1 VEKILHILILEDV
14 PTDAELIERE
24 LRRAEIDFVARRVAT
39 REAFLQTLQDFSPD
53 LILADYSLPSFDGI
67 SALSMAREKCPEVP
81 FVFVSGAIGEEL
93 AIETLKQGAT
103 DYVLKQRLSRLA
115 PSVGRALREAG
126 ERAARKS
133 AEEALRK
140 AHDELEQKV
149 KERTAA
155 LAKANAVLCESEE
168 RLARILESV
177 MDAII
182 IIDQNRR
189 ITLFNLAAEKI
200 YRCPAAEAI
209 GEPFDRFF
217 GEQFRQLL
225 AAYMQEE
232 EGSHEATRSL
242 WAPEGLAACRAD
254 GEEFSIEATISRVEI
269 SGQKLYAIILR
280 DINDRKQAEAELRK
294 LQLENVYL
302 QEEIKT
308 QYNFGEIV
316 GASAAIKKVFQ
327 RIEQVAATDSTVL
340 LLGETGTGKE
350 LVARAVHRMSRRKDR
365 VLIKVNCAALP
376 AGLIESELFGHEKG
390 AFTGALARKIG
401 RFELANG
408 GTIFLDE
415 IGDLPLDLQTKL
427 LRILQEGEFE
437 RVGGTQTL
445 KADIRVIAATNRDLE
460 KAIAEAKFRSD
471 LFYRLHV
478 FPIHIPPLRERKED
492 IPLLV
497 GYFARR
503 YGSKFGKKIE
513 TIPQKTMYSLQA
525 YPWPGNVR
533 ELENVIERAVIIN
546 RGAQLALGD
555 WIPRPHIA
563 TNGKRLLTIEELER
577 NHILEMLEL
586 TGWRVSGETGAAKVL
601 GLKPTTLEAR
611 MKKLGI
617 KRKGLSSEAVA
628 GP

>member
-1 VEKILHILILEDV
+1 MEQEIHILVLEDL

-24 LRRAEIDFVARRVAT
+24 LRRAEINFLARRVAT
-39 REAFLQTLQDFSPD
+39 RETFLQTLREFSPD

-81 FVFVSGAIGEEL
+81 FIFVSGAIGEEL

-103 DYVLKQRLSRLA
+103 DYVLKQRLSRLV
-115 PSVGRALREAG
+115 PSVARALREAE
-126 ERAARKS
+126 ERKARQS
-133 AEEALRK
+133 AEDALRK
-140 AHDELEQKV
+140 AHDELEHKV
-149 KERTAA
+149 IERTAA

-168 RLARILESV
+168 RLARILKSV

-189 ITLFNLAAEKI
+189 ITLFNLAAEKM
-200 YRCPAAEAI
+200 YRCSAAEAI
-209 GEPFDRFF
+209 GQPFDRFF
-217 GEQFRQLL
+217 GGKFRQLL
-225 AAYMQEE
+225 AASMQEE
-232 EGSHEATRSL
+232 GGYAATRSL

-254 GEEFSIEATISRVEI
+254 GEEFAIEATISQVEV
-269 SGQKLYAIILR
+269 SGETLYAIILR

-308 QYNFGEIV
+308 QFNFGEIV
-316 GASAAIKKVFQ
+316 GASAVIKGVFQ

-390 AFTGALARKIG
+390 AFTGALVRKIG
-401 RFELANG
+401 RFELASG

-415 IGDLPLDLQTKL
+415 IGDLPLDLQVKL
-427 LRILQEGEFE
+427 LRVLQEGEFE

-445 KADIRVIAATNRDLE
+445 KADVRVIAATNRDLE

-471 LFYRLHV
+471 LFYRLNV
-478 FPIHIPPLRERKED
+478 FPVHIPPLRERKED
-492 IPLLV
+492 IPLLA
-497 GYFARR
+497 GHFARR
-503 YGSKFGKKIE
+503 YGNKMGKHIE
-513 TIPQKTMYSLQA
+513 TISQKAMQSLQA

-533 ELENVIERAVIIN
+533 ELENVIERAVIISP
-546 RGAQLALGD
+546 GAQLALGD
-555 WIPRPHIA
+555 WIPRPFVA
-563 TNGKRLLTIEELER
+563 LNGKRLLTITELER

-586 TGWRVSGETGAAKVL
+586 TGWRVSGEAGAARLL

-617 KRKGLSSEAVA
+617 KRKGLNPETAAVS
-628 GP
+628 

>member
-1 VEKILHILILEDV
+1 MEQELHILVLEDL

-24 LRRAEIDFVARRVAT
+24 LRRAEINFLARRVAT
-39 REAFLQTLQDFSPD
+39 RETFLQTLREFSPD

-81 FVFVSGAIGEEL
+81 FIFVSGAIGEEL

-103 DYVLKQRLSRLA
+103 DYVLKQRLSRLV
-115 PSVGRALREAG
+115 PSVARALREAE
-126 ERAARKS
+126 ERKARQS
-133 AEEALRK
+133 AEDALRK
-140 AHDELEQKV
+140 AHDELEHKV
-149 KERTAA
+149 IERTAA

-168 RLARILESV
+168 RLARILKSV

-189 ITLFNLAAEKI
+189 ITLFNLAAEKM
-200 YRCPAAEAI
+200 YRCSAAEAI
-209 GEPFDRFF
+209 GQPFDRFF
-217 GEQFRQLL
+217 GGKFRQLL
-225 AAYMQEE
+225 AASMQEE
-232 EGSHEATRSL
+232 GGYAATRSL

-254 GEEFSIEATISRVEI
+254 GEEFAIEATISQVEV
-269 SGQKLYAIILR
+269 SGETLYAIILR

-308 QYNFGEIV
+308 QFNFGEIV
-316 GASAAIKKVFQ
+316 GASAVIKGVFQ

-390 AFTGALARKIG
+390 AFTGALVRKIG
-401 RFELANG
+401 RFELASG

-415 IGDLPLDLQTKL
+415 IGDLPLDLQVKL
-427 LRILQEGEFE
+427 LRVLQEGEFE

-445 KADIRVIAATNRDLE
+445 KADVRVIAATNRDLE

-471 LFYRLHV
+471 LFYRLNV
-478 FPIHIPPLRERKED
+478 FPVHIPPLRERKED
-492 IPLLV
+492 IPLLA
-497 GYFARR
+497 GHFARR
-503 YGSKFGKKIE
+503 YGNKMGKHIE
-513 TIPQKTMYSLQA
+513 TISQKAMQSLQA

-533 ELENVIERAVIIN
+533 ELENVIERAVIISP
-546 RGAQLALGD
+546 GAQLALGD
-555 WIPRPHIA
+555 WIPRPFVA
-563 TNGKRLLTIEELER
+563 LNGKRLLTITELER

-586 TGWRVSGETGAAKVL
+586 TGWRVSGEAGAARLL

-617 KRKGLSSEAVA
+617 KRKGLNPETAAVS
-628 GP
+628 